1 MHRNRILCMLWLL
14 GATVLLFSADERP
27 VVDAS
32 SSVYVRYQY
41 QSPGGNWSTSG
52 TTLKGATSESMMIN
66 QISQRHPG
74 KKIRILSAK
83 WEGKSRRS
91 TVKYQY
97 RRGEGP
103 WNIGSATL
111 QDALTES
118 MARNQLSQRHPNAEI
133 RILSMT
139 PQ

>member
-1 MHRNRILCMLWLL
+1 MYKNRFFGVFWLL
-14 GATVLLFSADERP
+14 GAALLLFSADERP
-27 VVDAS
+27 LVGAS

-83 WEGKSRRS
+83 VDGKSQRAI
-91 TVKYQY
+91 VKYQY

-103 WNIGSATL
+103 WNSGIVTL

-118 MARNQLSQRHPNAEI
+118 MARNQLMQRHPNAEI
-133 RILSMT
+133 RILAMT
-139 PQ
+139 P

>member
-1 MHRNRILCMLWLL
+1 MHKNRILCVLWLL
-14 GATVLLFSADERP
+14 GAALLLFSADERP
-27 VVDAS
+27 LVGAS
-32 SSVYVRYQY
+32 SNVYVRYQY

-52 TTLKGATSESMMIN
+52 TTLKGAISESMMIN

-83 WEGKSRRS
+83 CEGKSRRS
-91 TVKYQY
+91 TVRYQY
-97 RRGEGP
+97 RNGEGP
-103 WNIGSATL
+103 WNTGSATL

-133 RILSMT
+133 RILGMT
-139 PQ
+139 AQ